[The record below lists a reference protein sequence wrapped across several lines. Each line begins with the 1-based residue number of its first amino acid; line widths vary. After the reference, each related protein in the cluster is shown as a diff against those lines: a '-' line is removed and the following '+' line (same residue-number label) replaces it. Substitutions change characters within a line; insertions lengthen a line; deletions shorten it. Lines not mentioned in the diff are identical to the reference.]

1 MDAANRI
8 DRGIMATLTRPQ
20 TVVVGVDYSVSCELA
35 LVQSLEL
42 ASSAPRAELHVI
54 HVTSTFPALVG
65 VEPAAEAAL
74 PVSGTPGEAQKELE
88 RHVERCISEFV
99 SRRERSAPLPS
110 RVVCHVR
117 FSSPAEEIAE
127 LARELEA
134 HLVVVGTH
142 SRRGLSRML
151 LGSVAEGVVRLA
163 PCPVLVVRPRETP
176 DVPSIDPPCPRCV
189 RTRLAT
195 GGKRQW
201 CNQHSE
207 RHGPR
212 HTYHQGDRI
221 GADGAMPLV
230 FRG

>member
-1 MDAANRI
+1 
-8 DRGIMATLTRPQ
+8 MATLTPPQ
-20 TVVVGVDYSVSCELA
+20 VVVVGVDYSVSCELA
-35 LVQSLEL
+35 VQQALDLVST
-42 ASSAPRAELHVI
+42 APRAELHVV
-54 HVTSTFPALVG
+54 HVSSTFPALVG
-65 VEPAAEAAL
+65 VEPATDSKL
-74 PVSGTPGEAQKELE
+74 PVTPGEAQTELE
-88 RHVERCISEFV
+88 RHVDRCIRKFL
-99 SRRERSAPLPS
+99 SRRDPTAPLPS

-117 FSSPAEEIAE
+117 FAAPAEEIAE

-134 HLVVVGTH
+134 HLVIVGTH
-142 SRRGLSRML
+142 GRRGLSRVL
-151 LGSVAEGVVRLA
+151 LGSVAEGVVRLS
-163 PCPVLVVRPRETP
+163 PCPVLEVRPRETA

-195 GGKRQW
+195 GGHRQW

-230 FRG
+230 FRS